1 MRRMPEHSAPNHD
14 RWIISY
20 ADFVTLMFAL
30 FVAMYA
36 ISLKDHTS
44 GKRVADSVRK
54 AAASGGL
61 AQTVEMFLPAKQKQ
75 QTPGTPAANPLPKD
89 RPGTEHSNIDHSSI
103 DHSNIDPSLRE
114 PFLRLTQDLKQ
125 QINAGAIRLQLDQR
139 GLVISLQEK
148 AFFPSGDDAIYGK
161 AYSSIEQVAKT
172 IAKVS
177 NPIRLEGHTDSVP
190 IHTTRFKNNWEL
202 STARSIALLQL
213 FEEKFGVD
221 SSRFAVAGYAQTIP
235 IASND
240 TEEGRARNRRVE
252 IVILGWQKSSTDT
265 AMSSGKGQ

>member
-1 MRRMPEHSAPNHD
+1 MRRIPEHPPNHE

-44 GKRVADSVRK
+44 GKRVAESVRK
-54 AAASGGL
+54 AVTTGGIT
-61 AQTVEMFLPAKQKQ
+61 QTMRIFLPEKQKQ
-75 QTPGTPAANPLPKD
+75 QHPAPPANPA
-89 RPGTEHSNIDHSSI
+89 TNS
-103 DHSNIDPSLRE
+103 SNIDPSLRE
-114 PFLRLTQDLKQ
+114 PFLRLNQDLKQ
-125 QINAGAIRLQLDQR
+125 QIDAGGIRLQLDQR

-148 AFFPSGDDAIYGK
+148 AFFPSGDDTIYAH
-161 AYSSIEQVAKT
+161 AYPSIEQLAKT
-172 IAKVS
+172 IGKLS

-190 IHTTRFKNNWEL
+190 IHTARFKNNWEL
-202 STARSIALLQL
+202 SSARSIALLQL
-213 FEEKFGVD
+213 LEERFGLD

-252 IVILGWQKSSTDT
+252 IVILGWQKTSADMATIP
-265 AMSSGKGQ
+265 GQGSKAR